1 MNLLVSQLKIAIAE
15 LAKAKGIEGAKALEK
30 VNKYGEVVI
39 ALILPA
45 RK

>member
-1 MNLLVSQLKIAIAE
+1 MNPLIDELKAAIAA
-15 LAKAKGIEGAKALEK
+15 LAQAKGLRDAVVMHR